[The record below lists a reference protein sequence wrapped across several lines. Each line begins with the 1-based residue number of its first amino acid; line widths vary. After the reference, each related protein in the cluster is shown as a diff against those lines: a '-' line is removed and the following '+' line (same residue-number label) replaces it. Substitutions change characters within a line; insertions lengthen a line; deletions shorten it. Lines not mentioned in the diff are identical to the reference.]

1 LEATQEATQKDLEDF
16 LKSKA
21 DEFWREAEQPY
32 LLSQAGPDLKAAKID
47 YRTILGDEKLKM
59 FVKRTG
65 PAGGYR
71 LVEHPI
77 QRPKVGIVPADVQFS
92 FPTARTGGAPAE
104 HRSATVS
111 DRERVVV
118 AFLRALSSLT
128 DDDLAAVS
136 IPVRVLAK
144 LVRR

>member
-1 LEATQEATQKDLEDF
+1 LEATLKGLEEF

-21 DEFWREAEQPY
+21 DQFWREAEQPY
-32 LLSQAGPDLKAAKID
+32 LLSNAGPDLKAQNVD
-47 YRTILGDEKLKM
+47 YRTLLGGEKLKM

-65 PAGGYR
+65 AAAGYR

-77 QRPKVGIVPADVQFS
+77 QKPKVGIVPANVDFS
-92 FPTARTGGAPAE
+92 FPSIRTDSPSTE
-104 HRSATVS
+104 HRSAKVS

-118 AFLRALSSLT
+118 AFLRALSRLT
-128 DDDLAAVS
+128 DDDLEAVS

-144 LVRR
+144 LLGA

>member
-1 LEATQEATQKDLEDF
+1 LEATQEATQKDLEVF

-21 DEFWREAEQPY
+21 YHFWQEEQPY
-32 LLSQAGPDLKAAKID
+32 LLSQAGPELKAAKID
-47 YRTILGDEKLKM
+47 YRTILGDEKLKA

-65 PAGGYR
+65 VTGGYR

-77 QRPKVGIVPADVQFS
+77 QKAKVGIVPADVQFS
-92 FPTARTGGAPAE
+92 FPTARTDGASAE
-104 HRSATVS
+104 RRLTTVS
-111 DRERVVV
+111 DRGRVVL

-128 DDDLAAVS
+128 DEDLEAVS

-144 LVRR
+144 LVAK